1 MSIGTFTHTWKVTKI
16 QKFGSKTVEHSD
28 LSGNTTTYTD
38 LVSGVWATLKTTNQH
53 EDHADESHYVERDF
67 NWEWKYCP
75 IKYMDPVGFITYTN
89 LTESDYGITVGPGQ
103 NWGDVKNKDAETN
116 HFPDYLV
123 YNSDQTVGPHFDVKN
138 GLRETIISSDINPG
152 DKSYFLL
159 YGLGCL
165 VARKAMKLVED
176 RDR

>member
-67 NWEWKYCP
+67 NWEWKHCP

-89 LTESDYGITVGPGQ
+89 LTESDYVSILKQ
-103 NWGDVKNKDAETN
+103 NTSAGAEDKLEQMFTRE
-116 HFPDYLV
+116 
-123 YNSDQTVGPHFDVKN
+123 FDVESFDVVIDPF
-138 GLRETIISSDINPG
+138 GHDS
-152 DKSYFLL
+152 
-159 YGLGCL
+159 
-165 VARKAMKLVED
+165 
-176 RDR
+176 